1 MNHTS
6 TKAIRILVALMLTST
21 GLFAQ
26 HNSDSISSTVN
37 YAENTFLTSR
47 VINGQSSDC
56 LPQKQ
61 LALRVE
67 HRFGL
72 LNSGFSQFYGL
83 DQATTFFDL
92 EYGITDWLMVGLN
105 RTSTDKTVSG
115 FAKVGLFRQST
126 GARNMP
132 FSVALAF
139 QTSVIGT
146 KYTDPVRNND
156 FNSRLNYLYQ
166 VIIARKF
173 SDHLSAQLAPA
184 LIHRNIVPSSATDKN
199 DLLTLGLGAK
209 YKLTPTL
216 SLSGEYYPVISP
228 SEYFKNNYS
237 NSLSFSL
244 DIETAG
250 HVFQLIL
257 SNSADML
264 EKNFVGE
271 TRGSWLKGDV
281 HFGFNILRKF
291 DL

>member
-1 MNHTS
+1 
-6 TKAIRILVALMLTST
+6 MLTST

-132 FSVALAF
+132 FSVALMF
-139 QTSVIGT
+139 QTSVIGIN
-146 KYTDPVRNND
+146 TDTVLNND
-156 FNSRLNYLYQ
+156 FNSRLNYMYQ
-166 VIIARKF
+166 VVIARKF
-173 SDHLSAQLAPA
+173 SDNFSAQIAPA
-184 LIHRNIVPSSATDKN
+184 LIHRNLVPTGTDKN
-199 DLLTLGLGAK
+199 DLLMLGLGAK
-209 YKLTPTL
+209 YKITSNM

-228 SEYFKNNYS
+228 SKYFKKNYS

-257 SNSADML
+257 SNSAYML

-271 TRGSWLKGDV
+271 TSGNWLKGDV
-281 HFGFNILRKF
+281 RFGFNILRKF

>member
-83 DQATTFFDL
+83 DQATTLFDL

-126 GARNMP
+126 GDRNMP
-132 FSVALAF
+132 FSVAL
-139 QTSVIGT
+139 V
-146 KYTDPVRNND
+146 
-156 FNSRLNYLYQ
+156 
-166 VIIARKF
+166 
-173 SDHLSAQLAPA
+173 
-184 LIHRNIVPSSATDKN
+184 
-199 DLLTLGLGAK
+199 
-209 YKLTPTL
+209 
-216 SLSGEYYPVISP
+216 
-228 SEYFKNNYS
+228 FKQ
-237 NSLSFSL
+237 
-244 DIETAG
+244 A
-250 HVFQLIL
+250 
-257 SNSADML
+257 
-264 EKNFVGE
+264 
-271 TRGSWLKGDV
+271 
-281 HFGFNILRKF
+281 
-291 DL
+291 